1 LKEFLNTINKE
12 KEWRSRV
19 LLPYNEMITNIINY
33 DIVNNN
39 ITKKRK
45 EIEEDV
51 KCITGCKRKAK
62 SACFHKVIILIL
74 ISILILRLII
84 ILIDVFSM
92 LSSSY

>member
-1 LKEFLNTINKE
+1 MKEFLNIINKE

-19 LLPYNEMITNIINY
+19 LSPYNEMITSIINY
-33 DIVNNN
+33 DIVNN
-39 ITKKRK
+39 TKKRK

-62 SACFHKVIILIL
+62 SSCFHKVIILIL

-92 LSSSY
+92 LSWSY